1 MESKKRLDLLSLTSI
16 PLVMTLGNSML
27 IPVLPVIE
35 KKLEISSFQVSMI
48 ITVYSIVAIL
58 LIPIAG
64 YLSDR
69 IGRKK
74 VIIPSLIITGIGGLV
89 TGWAAWKINDPYW
102 IILLGRLLQGIGSAG
117 AAPVVLP
124 LVGDMFKNEKEVSAG
139 LGLIET
145 SNTFGKVIS
154 PIVGAVLAS
163 VIWHLP
169 FWFIPL
175 FCFISIVLVFFL
187 VKVPKADDKK
197 PPLFHDFVKSF
208 KKTFKYN
215 NRWLIAIFSI
225 GGIIMFVLFGILFY
239 LSTTLEEMFGITG
252 IQKGL
257 VLAIPLLALSIASYI
272 AGKKIGQNKAVMKW
286 LTFCGSLLL
295 SLSLLSAIFTDE
307 IYFLLG
313 ILFISGIGIGTTL
326 PCLDALITE
335 GIEKDARGTI
345 TSLYSSMRFVG
356 VALGPPIY
364 AIIMKSDHNMVF
376 YISAA
381 ASFIASTF
389 AFFAIKP
396 EKENGENIKE
406 ENLMEKSPYRLSE
419 Y

>member
-1 MESKKRLDLLSLTSI
+1 MESKKRLDLISLTSI

-27 IPVLPVIE
+27 IPVLPLIE
-35 KKLEISSFQVSMI
+35 KKLKISSFQVSMI

-175 FCFISIVLVFFL
+175 FCIVSIVLVFFL

-197 PPLFHDFVKSF
+197 PPLFHDFVESF

-215 NRWLIAIFSI
+215 NRWLVAIFSI

-272 AGKKIGQNKAVMKW
+272 AGKKIGQNKTVMKW
-286 LTFCGSLLL
+286 LTFSGSLLL
-295 SLSLLSAIFTDE
+295 SISLLSAIFTDE

-335 GIEKDARGTI
+335 GIEKEARGTI

-396 EKENGENIKE
+396 EKEKGENIKE
-406 ENLMEKSPYRLSE
+406 ENLMEKSPYRLSD